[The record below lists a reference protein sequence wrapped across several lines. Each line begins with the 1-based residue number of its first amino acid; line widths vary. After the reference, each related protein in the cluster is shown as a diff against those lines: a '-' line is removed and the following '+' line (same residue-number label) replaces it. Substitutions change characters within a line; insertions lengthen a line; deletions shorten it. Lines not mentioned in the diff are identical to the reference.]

1 MTAAL
6 LVACG
11 DDDASQPAGT
21 LSDDP
26 TVAFCQLMEQSDDLE
41 PDGGETPDELRAKLD
56 EFRSLLVRIAER
68 APDEIHAEVED
79 SVSAYSRLIDLTAG
93 ADYNLD
99 QVDAASV
106 SELSGEIDANGDVI
120 QAWLESNCD

>member
-1 MTAAL
+1 VTVAL

-11 DDDASQPAGT
+11 GDDASESTTT
-21 LSDDP
+21 LSDD
-26 TVAFCQLMEQSDDLE
+26 TAVAFCQLMEQSDDLE

-56 EFRSLLVRIAER
+56 EFRTLLLRIAER

-79 SVSAYSRLIDLTAG
+79 SVSAYSRLIDLTAS
-93 ADYNLD
+93 ADYNLE

>member
-1 MTAAL
+1 VTATL

-11 DDDASQPAGT
+11 DDDASQPTAT
-21 LSDDP
+21 LSDD
-26 TVAFCQLMEQSDDLE
+26 TAVAFCQLMEQSDDLE

-56 EFRSLLVRIAER
+56 EFRPLLLRIAER

-79 SVSAYSRLIDLTAG
+79 SVAAYSRLIDLTAG

-99 QVDAASV
+99 QVDAATV

-120 QAWLESNCD
+120 QAWLESNCG